1 MAHGTCR
8 LLELLIKRQPRDPS
22 LITGTAEDFGRGGVV
37 IKEVTAPAVPWQE
50 TDQTNLCS
58 FSCRINVKLKILPLT
73 GQTFSK

>member
-22 LITGTAEDFGRGGVV
+22 LITGTAEDLGRGV

-58 FSCRINVKLKILPLT
+58 FLCRINVKLKILPLT